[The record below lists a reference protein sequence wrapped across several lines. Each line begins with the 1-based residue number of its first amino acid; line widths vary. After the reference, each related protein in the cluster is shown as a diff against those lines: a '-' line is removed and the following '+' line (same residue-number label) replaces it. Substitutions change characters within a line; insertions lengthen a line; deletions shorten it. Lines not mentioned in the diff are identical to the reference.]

1 MHSINSLNNK
11 VGVYMKKKFKFS
23 ALLLCICMLL
33 STISVT
39 SFAEGDV
46 LKGDVDGNGVVDTA
60 DARII
65 LQMAASITEADLT
78 TADMNDDGVISLQD
92 AIDALYKASNIGG
105 VVIPDK
111 NGDNYLS
118 DDPNNEFIR
127 LIAST
132 YNVDKN
138 ALVAIYSVPDS
149 GTNYVLQFKKSSIF
163 GGSYEKS
170 PNNLYRVYHIGLAP
184 ERTISYTEGKLLT
197 GNHNCSGA
205 EGMIVFNLV
214 KTEVMPQ
221 YPGYFTGV

>member
-1 MHSINSLNNK
+1 MRR
-11 VGVYMKKKFKFS
+11 KFKFS
-23 ALLLCICMLL
+23 ALLLCLCILF
-33 STISVT
+33 STISIT
-39 SFAEGDV
+39 AFAEGEV
-46 LKGDVDGNGVVDTA
+46 LKGDADGNGTVDTA
-60 DARII
+60 DARIV
-65 LQMAASITEADLT
+65 LQMAAGIVEADLT
-78 TADMNDDGVISLQD
+78 VADMNDDGIISVQD
-92 AIDALYKASNIGG
+92 ALDTLYKASNIGG

-149 GTNYVLQFKKSSIF
+149 GTNYVLQFKKSLF
-163 GGSYEKS
+163 GSTIEKS
-170 PNNLYRVYHIGLAP
+170 PKNLYRVYHIGLAP

-197 GNHNCSGA
+197 GNYNCSGA

-221 YPGYFTGV
+221 YPGYFTGL

>member
-1 MHSINSLNNK
+1 MRR
-11 VGVYMKKKFKFS
+11 KFKIS
-23 ALLLCICMLL
+23 ALLLCLCILF
-33 STISVT
+33 STISIT
-39 SFAEGDV
+39 AFAEGEV
-46 LKGDVDGNGVVDTA
+46 VKGDVDGNGAVDTA

-65 LQMAASITEADLT
+65 LRMAAGIVEADLT
-78 TADMNDDGVISLQD
+78 VADMNDDGIISVQD
-92 AIDALYKASNIGG
+92 ALDALYKASNIGG

-138 ALVAIYSVPDS
+138 ALVAIYSMPDS
-149 GTNYVLQFKKSSIF
+149 GTNYVLQFKKSLF
-163 GGSYEKS
+163 GSTYEKS
-170 PNNLYRVYHIGLAP
+170 PKNLYRVYHIGLAP

-205 EGMIVFNLV
+205 EGMLVFNLV

-221 YPGYFTGV
+221 YPGYFTGL

>member
-1 MHSINSLNNK
+1 MRR
-11 VGVYMKKKFKFS
+11 KFKFS
-23 ALLLCICMLL
+23 ALLLCLCILF
-33 STISVT
+33 SSISLT
-39 SFAEGDV
+39 AFAEGEE
-46 LKGDVDGNGVVDTA
+46 LKGDADGNGAVDTA
-60 DARII
+60 DARIV
-65 LQMAASITEADLT
+65 LQMAAGIVEADLT
-78 TADMNDDGVISLQD
+78 VADMNDDGIISVQD
-92 AIDALYKASNIGG
+92 ALDTLYKASNIRG

-149 GTNYVLQFKKSSIF
+149 GTNYVLQFKKSLF
-163 GGSYEKS
+163 GSTIEKS
-170 PNNLYRVYHIGLAP
+170 PKNLYRVYHIGLAP

-197 GNHNCSGA
+197 GNYNCSGA

-221 YPGYFTGV
+221 YPGYFTGL

>member
-1 MHSINSLNNK
+1 
-11 VGVYMKKKFKFS
+11 
-23 ALLLCICMLL
+23 MLF
-33 STISVT
+33 STISIT
-39 SFAEGDV
+39 AFAEGEV
-46 LKGDVDGNGVVDTA
+46 VKGDVDGHGAVDTA
-60 DARII
+60 DARIV
-65 LQMAASITEADLT
+65 LQMAAGIVEADLT
-78 TADMNDDGVISLQD
+78 VADMNDDGVVSVQD
-92 AIDALYKASNIGG
+92 AIDTLYKASNIGG

-149 GTNYVLQFKKSSIF
+149 GTNYVLQFKKSLF
-163 GGSYEKS
+163 GSTIEKS
-170 PNNLYRVYHIGLAP
+170 PKNLYRVYHIGLAP

-205 EGMIVFNLV
+205 EGMLVFNLV
-214 KTEVMPQ
+214 KTEVMPL
-221 YPGYFTGV
+221 YPTYFTGV

>member
-1 MHSINSLNNK
+1 MRR
-11 VGVYMKKKFKFS
+11 KFKFS
-23 ALLLCICMLL
+23 ALLLCLCMLF
-33 STISVT
+33 STISIT
-39 SFAEGDV
+39 AFAEGEV
-46 LKGDVDGNGVVDTA
+46 LKGDADGNGAVDTA
-60 DARII
+60 DARIV
-65 LQMAASITEADLT
+65 LQMAAGIVEADLT
-78 TADMNDDGVISLQD
+78 VADMNDDGIISVQD
-92 AIDALYKASNIGG
+92 AIDTLYKASNIGG

-149 GTNYVLQFKKSSIF
+149 GTNYVLQFKKSLF
-163 GGSYEKS
+163 GSTIEKS
-170 PNNLYRVYHIGLAP
+170 PKNLYRVYHIGLAP
-184 ERTISYTEGKLLT
+184 ERTISYTEGKLFT

-205 EGMIVFNLV
+205 EGMLVFNLV

-221 YPGYFTGV
+221 YPGYFTGL